1 MDEYGTPLQIKTI
14 YGRGVVMKAAEAV
27 AVAYCMCIALLSI
40 YCGYAALSKPLPA
53 PRPLCGVAE
62 ISPDIT
68 PEERKQCREMR
79 RRSL

>member
-1 MDEYGTPLQIKTI
+1 
-14 YGRGVVMKAAEAV
+14 MKAAEAL
-27 AVAYCMCIALLSI
+27 AVAFTICVALSSV
-40 YCGYAALSKPLPA
+40 YWGYAALSKPMPA

-62 ISPDIT
+62 ISPDVT

>member
-1 MDEYGTPLQIKTI
+1 
-14 YGRGVVMKAAEAV
+14 MKVAEAL
-27 AVAYCMCIALLSI
+27 AVSFAMCIALFSV
-40 YCGYAALSKPLPA
+40 YWGYAALTKPMPA

-79 RRSL
+79 GHKL

>member
-1 MDEYGTPLQIKTI
+1 MSNK
-14 YGRGVVMKAAEAV
+14 KAAEAM
-27 AVAYCMCIALLSI
+27 AVAFAMCVALFSV
-40 YCGYAALSKPLPA
+40 YWGYAALSKPMPA

-68 PEERKQCREMR
+68 PEERKNCREMM

>member
-1 MDEYGTPLQIKTI
+1 MNEK
-14 YGRGVVMKAAEAV
+14 
-27 AVAYCMCIALLSI
+27 LSI
-40 YCGYAALSKPLPA
+40 AAAFVFAYYICAALFMVYWGYAALTKPMSA

-79 RRSL
+79 RKSL